1 MYKIK
6 LIKLYKHIIVF
17 IRLKCDYASIQNQN
31 QKLTECN
38 EKYKAL
44 IFDLQKKIKWYEQFV
59 KLENE
64 RFENL
69 FSNKLNKLFTPTQ
82 IQLLLNPKKKKVYKW
97 TPEDISSAISLRS
110 VSPKSYR
117 FLRTKKNFPLPG
129 EQFSTMD
136 KLTVLCFDETYI
148 SNRICFDK
156 QNEQRVHF
164 EILALYDEH
173 IKQNS
178 ISNHSRK
185 RPLDQSSTID
195 LYPRKQP
202 KLSFCNKKD
211 KQKELDKNIMRYIVL
226 GMRPVST
233 VEDENFIKIIKG
245 IDNDLQITPNTLK
258 RGNCVLSYRRM
269 TGKHSYDHIADLFQ
283 DIFNKFSLLR
293 EQIVSI
299 VTDNGSN
306 FVKAFKEF
314 GYDIQDMRDDI
325 DYDDEEDED
334 DRSNEQTIF
343 LPHHLRCASHT
354 LSLIATTD
362 FSKAV
367 KNSSINRL
375 HNGAIGKCTT
385 LWNMSRRPKSS
396 EIIHDLIGCS
406 LFYPCPTR
414 WNSLYDALSQ
424 LLKFKDKLNIIFQ
437 HLNVNTSFKDIELVY
452 LDELII
458 LLKPIA
464 CALDCLQA

>member
-1 MYKIK
+1 MMMK
-6 LIKLYKHIIVF
+6 VF
-17 IRLKCDYASIQNQN
+17 IFSIFLIIIIITIIIFIII
-31 QKLTECN
+31 QK
-38 EKYKAL
+38 
-44 IFDLQKKIKWYEQFV
+44 QKK
-59 KLENE
+59 
-64 RFENL
+64 
-69 FSNKLNKLFTPTQ
+69 
-82 IQLLLNPKKKKVYKW
+82 
-97 TPEDISSAISLRS
+97 
-110 VSPKSYR
+110 
-117 FLRTKKNFPLPG
+117 LP
-129 EQFSTMD
+129 
-136 KLTVLCFDETYI
+136 
-148 SNRICFDK
+148 
-156 QNEQRVHF
+156 HF
-164 EILALYDEH
+164 
-173 IKQNS
+173 Q
-178 ISNHSRK
+178 
-185 RPLDQSSTID
+185 
-195 LYPRKQP
+195 
-202 KLSFCNKKD
+202 
-211 KQKELDKNIMRYIVL
+211 V
-226 GMRPVST
+226 
-233 VEDENFIKIIKG
+233 
-245 IDNDLQITPNTLK
+245 
-258 RGNCVLSYRRM
+258 
-269 TGKHSYDHIADLFQ
+269 IA
-283 DIFNKFSLLR
+283 
-293 EQIVSI
+293 
-299 VTDNGSN
+299 
-306 FVKAFKEF
+306 
-314 GYDIQDMRDDI
+314 
-325 DYDDEEDED
+325 EDED